1 VVVVGVVD
9 VVVIIVKFAGG
20 LVIPYIVAVILVF
33 PAAKPV
39 AKPPEPAKDMIATLI
54 LELDHIAWEVMS
66 TNELSEL
73 VPIATNC
80 WVLPTGK
87 LAGVAGIITIE
98 DNVCEGV
105 DGCGSVRV
113 DVEIGVFEQ
122 EAAIVAKTAISTI
135 VKQYSINRIRLLFIV
150 I

>member
-1 VVVVGVVD
+1 
-9 VVVIIVKFAGG
+9 
-20 LVIPYIVAVILVF
+20 
-33 PAAKPV
+33 
-39 AKPPEPAKDMIATLI
+39 
-54 LELDHIAWEVMS
+54 MS

-80 WVLPTGK
+80 WVLPTAK

-98 DNVCEGV
+98 DNVCESV
-105 DGCGSVRV
+105 DGCGSVYV

-122 EAAIVAKTAISTI
+122 DAAIVAKTALSTI
-135 VKQYSINRIRLLFIV
+135 VKQYSINRIRFLFIV